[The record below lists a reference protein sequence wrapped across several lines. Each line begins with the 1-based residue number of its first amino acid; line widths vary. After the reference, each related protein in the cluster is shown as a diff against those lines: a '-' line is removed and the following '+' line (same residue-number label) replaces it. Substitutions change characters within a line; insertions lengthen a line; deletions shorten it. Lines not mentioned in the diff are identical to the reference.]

1 MYHNFHFI
9 HLSADGHLGCFHIL
23 AIVNSAAMNTGVY
36 VPFKIM
42 VFSGYMP
49 SSGIVRSSV
58 QFSHSVVSNS
68 MQPHGLQYIRL
79 QGLPEFTQTHVH
91 WVSDAIQPSDPLS
104 FLSPPVFNLSQHQG
118 LFQGVSCLN
127 HVAKVLVFQLQ
138 HQSFQWLFRTDLL

>member
-1 MYHNFHFI
+1 MRWLDGI
-9 HLSADGHLGCFHIL
+9 PDSMDVSLSKPQELVMDKEAW
-23 AIVNSAAMNTGVY
+23 SAAMNTGVY

-91 WVSDAIQPSDPLS
+91 
-104 FLSPPVFNLSQHQG
+104 
-118 LFQGVSCLN
+118 
-127 HVAKVLVFQLQ
+127 
-138 HQSFQWLFRTDLL
+138 